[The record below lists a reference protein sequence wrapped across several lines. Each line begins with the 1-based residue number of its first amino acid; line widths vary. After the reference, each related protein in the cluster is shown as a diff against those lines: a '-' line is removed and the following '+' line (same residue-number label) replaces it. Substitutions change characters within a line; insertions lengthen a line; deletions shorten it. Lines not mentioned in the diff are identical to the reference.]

1 MENNQQQQVAIDINV
16 FKMEL
21 GERDIIIIH
30 LREELRKAQEE
41 LIRLRKGE
49 ETKK

>member
-1 MENNQQQQVAIDINV
+1 MESNQQQIAIDINV

-41 LIRLRKGE
+41 LAQLKSA
-49 ETKK
+49 K

>member
-1 MENNQQQQVAIDINV
+1 MENNQPQQIAIDINV

-41 LIRLRKGE
+41 LTQLKN
-49 ETKK
+49 KK

>member
-1 MENNQQQQVAIDINV
+1 MENNQPQQIVIDINV

-41 LIRLRKGE
+41 LAQLKN
-49 ETKK
+49 KK

>member
-41 LIRLRKGE
+41 LVRLKSKNE
-49 ETKK
+49 